1 MLVRAL
7 RLRHRG
13 VKLDPA
19 VLRAAVPLEGLLRL
33 NASRYQGRDGRGRTV
48 CLLMPV
54 GGSLQPIVEM
64 FSARLVRIESRGI
77 LISGEEDEWD
87 RKRRT
92 SFRQTL
98 WAWPMPP
105 PVPASAP
112 TDSKGSREVMKLL
125 EAIEAL
131 GVTAD

>member
-13 VKLDPA
+13 VKLDPS
-19 VLRAAVPLEGLLRL
+19 VLRATAPLEGLLRL
-33 NASRYQGRDGRGRTV
+33 DASRYQGRDGRGRTV

-54 GGSLQPIVEM
+54 GGSVQPLVEM
-64 FSARLVRIESRGI
+64 FSARLVRIEARGI

-98 WAWPMPP
+98 WAWPLPP
-105 PVPASAP
+105 PIQDEGPRA
-112 TDSKGSREVMKLL
+112 SKGSREVLRLL
-125 EAIEAL
+125 EAIDAL